1 MSRTTP
7 RTQSKTQV
15 LKSTATAALL
25 ALATGLAGCM
35 QTALA
40 QDGAAPAAAA
50 SANAAQA
57 KPILNTASCSRPAWP
72 KDALARRSQGTT
84 TVNFLIDTDGS
95 VAESKVTKSSGDPSL
110 DEAARAAI
118 AKCTFRPA
126 AGSDKKPARAW
137 VPVQYVWTLDAK
149 G

>member
-1 MSRTTP
+1 M
-7 RTQSKTQV
+7 QSKTQV
-15 LKSTATAALL
+15 LKSTAAAAVL
-25 ALATGLAGCM
+25 ALSTGLAGCT

-50 SANAAQA
+50 SDTPRA
-57 KPILNTASCSRPAWP
+57 KSILNTASCSKPEWP

-95 VAESKVTKSSGDPSL
+95 VAESAVTKSSGDPSL
-110 DEAARAAI
+110 DEAARSAI
-118 AKCTFRPA
+118 AKCMFRPA
-126 AGSDKKPARAW
+126 VGSDKKPARAW

-149 G
+149 R